1 MELHYGSPRLIMG
14 FLGGTVVKNLPA
26 NAGGARNVD
35 SFPGPGRPLGTGN
48 GNPCQYSCVEK
59 YMGRGVW
66 QATIHGVAKSQT

>member
-66 QATIHGVAKSQT
+66 QATIHGVTKSQT